1 MDLFLLKFGGQTE
14 MIITLSYAILM
25 LFLLFKYGNVEF
37 FNCQD
42 EQGTRQ
48 KTTHKNLKI
57 SLQKQI
63 SKGILCHWYA
73 KSVVIVYPI

>member
-1 MDLFLLKFGGQTE
+1 MDPFLLKSGGQTE
-14 MIITLSYAILM
+14 MIITLPCAILL

-37 FNCQD
+37 FKCPD

-48 KTTHKNLKI
+48 KTTQKNLKKT

-63 SKGILCHWYA
+63 SKGILCH
-73 KSVVIVYPI
+73 

>member
-1 MDLFLLKFGGQTE
+1 MYIFMDPFLLKSGGQTE
-14 MIITLSYAILM
+14 MIITLPYAILL

-37 FNCQD
+37 FNFQD

-48 KTTHKNLKI
+48 KTTQKNLKKI

-63 SKGILCHWYA
+63 SKGILCH
-73 KSVVIVYPI
+73 